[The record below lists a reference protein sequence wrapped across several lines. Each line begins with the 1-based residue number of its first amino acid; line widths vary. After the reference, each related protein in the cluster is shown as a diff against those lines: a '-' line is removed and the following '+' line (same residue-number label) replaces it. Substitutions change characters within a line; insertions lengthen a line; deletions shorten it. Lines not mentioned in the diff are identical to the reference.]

1 MINKKVEPPYPY
13 TVITPKQRDNDF
25 EKLKN
30 IECDKITP
38 LSRVGNKVSNY
49 YFEPYRIKT
58 KCGKWS
64 YWSAW
69 EDEYKRK
76 KIIQLSMKLYRKR
89 PKVMGTPVAYRHSI
103 KMVVG
108 TINQFKPQ
116 VAVCQVYKRF
126 KPKRILDTSAG
137 WGDRLI
143 GAMSQDI
150 DYIGIEQN
158 ENLTTP
164 YKRMITDF
172 KNKSSSKVMMI
183 FKKSQDVDYSKL
195 PPYDLVFTSP
205 PYFDLEKYEGMEI
218 FESKEKFLQEYFKPT
233 IKKSYEYL
241 EIGGHLALNMPE
253 EMYISLQPLLGS
265 CDSKIELPIHNPYA
279 WKGLRNIFHYIYV
292 WNKRGL

>member
-1 MINKKVEPPYPY
+1 MINKKVAPPYPY
-13 TVITPKQRDNDF
+13 TIITPKQRDNDF

-30 IECDKITP
+30 IDCSKITP
-38 LSRVGNKVSNY
+38 LSRIGNKVSNY

-64 YWSAW
+64 YLSAW

-76 KIIQLSMKLYRKR
+76 RIIRLSNQLFRTR
-89 PKVMGTPVAYRHSI
+89 PKMIGTPAVYRNAI

-108 TINQFKPQ
+108 SVNQFKPQ
-116 VAVCQVYKRF
+116 IAVGQVYKRF

-150 DYIGIEQN
+150 DYIGIDQN
-158 ENLTTP
+158 EQLTTP
-164 YKRMITDF
+164 YNKMITDF
-172 KNKSSSKVMMI
+172 QNKSKSKVMMI
-183 FKKSQDVDYSKL
+183 FKKSQEVDYSKL
-195 PPYDLVFTSP
+195 PTYDLIFTSP
-205 PYFDLEKYEGMEI
+205 PYFDLEDYEGMEK
-218 FESKEKFLQEYFKPT
+218 FECKDKFLQTYFIPT

-241 EIGGHLALNMPE
+241 EMGGHLALNMPE
-253 EMYISLQPLLGS
+253 EMYIALQPILGE
-265 CDSKIELPIHNPYA
+265 CDSKIEIPIHNRYA
-279 WKGLRNIFHYIYV
+279 WKGLPNRVHYIYV